1 MIRVAAIDCGTNSTR
16 LLVAEAQPDGFR
28 TIDRRMIITR
38 LGRGV
43 NERRVLAPEAL
54 ERTLATVADYAAI
67 CGDLNVERI
76 RVTGTSAVRDAMNRE
91 EFFRG
96 VRMLTGTEPELLSG
110 AEEARATFLGA
121 RSDLPGNEKVLVIDI
136 GGGSTEFI
144 YGELEPEELISLD
157 IGCVRMF
164 EKHLLSDPPSEK
176 ELTELRADVTGEI
189 DRARAHLGVRP
200 GARFVG
206 VAGTVA
212 QLALLKAGAPVYDP
226 DVTHHA
232 VLSHGDVRMLARRL
246 ARLDY
251 DRRKR
256 MTGMDAGRADIIVAG
271 ALILEV
277 AMEVFDAAELLTSEK
292 DILDGLVMRLLWDL
306 QQSGQT

>member
-1 MIRVAAIDCGTNSTR
+1 MTRVAAIDCGTNSTR

-28 TIDRRMIITR
+28 SIDRRMVITR
-38 LGRGV
+38 LGQGV

-54 ERTLATVADYAAI
+54 ERTLAAVADYAAI
-67 CGDLNVERI
+67 CGDLDVERI
-76 RVTGTSAVRDAMNRE
+76 RVTGTSAVRDAANRD

-96 VRMLTGTEPELLSG
+96 IQMLTGGEPELLSG

-121 RSDLPGNEKVLVIDI
+121 RSDLPGNEKILVIDI

-144 YGELEPEELISLD
+144 YGELEPEALISLD

-164 EKHLLSDPPSEK
+164 EKHLSSDPPSTE
-176 ELTELRADVTGEI
+176 ELAALREDVTAEI
-189 DRARAHLGVRP
+189 KRARSELDVPR

-226 DVTHHA
+226 DITHHA
-232 VLSHGDVRMLARRL
+232 VLTHGDVRTLGRRL
-246 ARLDY
+246 ATLDY
-251 DRRKR
+251 ARRKR
-256 MTGMDAGRADIIVAG
+256 VTGMDPGRADVIVAG
-271 ALILEV
+271 AVILEV
-277 AMEVFDAAELLTSEK
+277 AMEIFDAAEILTSEK
-292 DILDGLVMRLLWDL
+292 DILDGLVMQLLWDL
-306 QQSGQT
+306 QQSGH